1 MAKTSKS
8 AAEMLKEAKKLMS
21 DAERAAQREVAD
33 LKKKW
38 EAEAKALGTSVEEVV
53 GGKVRARASKPRAS
67 GKRRSTGVAK
77 YLHPVT
83 KKPVDGRVARGDA
96 AFASYKKG
104 KKLDD
109 SKLWSAGLINPDF
122 LKTPK
127 GKAFAKEH
135 GK

>member
-1 MAKTSKS
+1 MPKTSKS
-8 AAEMLKEAKKLMS
+8 AAQMIKEAQRLMEE
-21 DAERAAQREVAD
+21 AERVAQRE
-33 LKKKW
+33 LTELRKKW
-38 EAEAKALGTSVEEVV
+38 EADAKAAGTTVEEVL
-53 GGKVRARASKPRAS
+53 GLSGKKKSPRARTA
-67 GKRRSTGVAK
+67 RRGTGVAK

-83 KKPVDGRVARGDA
+83 KKPVDGRVARGDS

-109 SKLWSAGLINPDF
+109 AKLSAAGLINPEF

-127 GKAFAKEH
+127 GKIFTKENK